1 MLQVVDGRVEDWMNA
16 VMAEMWRT
24 NRFLT
29 KKAIYEYAK
38 TTKSRFVI
46 IMKIVRLP

>member
-1 MLQVVDGRVEDWMNA
+1 MVDGRVEDWMNA

-29 KKAIYEYAK
+29 KKAIYDYAK
-38 TTKSRFVI
+38 TTKSRSVI
-46 IMKIVRLP
+46 VL